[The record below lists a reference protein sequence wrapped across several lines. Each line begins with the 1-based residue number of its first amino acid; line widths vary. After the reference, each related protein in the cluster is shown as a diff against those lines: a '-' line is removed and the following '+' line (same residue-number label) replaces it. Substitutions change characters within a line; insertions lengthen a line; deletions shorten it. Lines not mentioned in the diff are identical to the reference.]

1 MKNPTE
7 LQTVRRQRRGTRAMA
22 LVEVLSASAL
32 GALLVAGTMTTFSA
46 VQRSFVASLYQ
57 ISSQNDQNRVF
68 SNLRRDLHGATSVK
82 IPGEGTDVMTLT
94 IPAASV
100 YPMNGNLGASLLSL
114 LAQPDPATSTTVRY
128 YRQGTSVIRE
138 VAGVGTTVLASSA
151 TKFEATRLLGRL
163 VKVDAGFQP
172 RFSLAG
178 RAGLGTANEA
188 SAYAHL
194 QSTN

>member
-1 MKNPTE
+1 MKKPTE

-22 LVEVLSASAL
+22 LVEVLCASAV
-32 GALLVAGTMTTFSA
+32 GAVLVAGTMTTFSA

-68 SNLRRDLHGATSVK
+68 SNLRRDLHGATTVA
-82 IPGEGTDVMTLT
+82 IGGAGTDVTLT
-94 IPAASV
+94 IPAASLS
-100 YPMNGNLGASLLSL
+100 PMNGNLGASLLSL
-114 LAQPDPATSTTVRY
+114 LAPPDPATSTTVRY
-128 YRQGTSVIRE
+128 YRQGTSMIRE
-138 VAGVGTTVLASSA
+138 VAGVGTVLASSA
-151 TKFEATRLLGRL
+151 TKFEATRLGLL

-172 RFSLAG
+172 RFSVAG

>member
-1 MKNPTE
+1 MKNRTE

-46 VQRSFVASLYQ
+46 VQRSFVGSLYQ

-68 SNLRRDLHGATSVK
+68 SYLRRDLHGATSVK

-128 YRQGTSVIRE
+128 HRQGTSLIRE
-138 VAGVGTTVLASSA
+138 VAGVGTVLASSA
-151 TKFEATRLLGRL
+151 TKFEATRLGLL

-172 RFSLAG
+172 RFSLAD

>member
-46 VQRSFVASLYQ
+46 VQRSFVGSLYQ

-68 SNLRRDLHGATSVK
+68 SNLRRDLHGATSVA
-82 IPGEGTDVMTLT
+82 IGGAGTDVTLT
-94 IPAASV
+94 IPAASLS
-100 YPMNGNLGASLLSL
+100 PMNGNLGASLLSL
-114 LAQPDPATSTTVRY
+114 LAPPDPATSTTVRY
-128 YRQGTSVIRE
+128 YRQGTSIIRE